1 MLRLYSNKK
10 LQLDE
15 QEFEIL
21 NSILT
26 TPKTTIEI
34 PTKAYVDSLSQNN
47 KNKSDMSRMIGELDI
62 DFDNFRL
69 TNLCGIT
76 LNRNPLLDEEV
87 SNKKFIGDELDEN
100 TIL

>member
-1 MLRLYSNKK
+1 
-10 LQLDE
+10 
-15 QEFEIL
+15 
-21 NSILT
+21 
-26 TPKTTIEI
+26 
-34 PTKAYVDSLSQNN
+34 
-47 KNKSDMSRMIGELDI
+47 MSRMIGELDI

-100 TIL
+100 TILWLTQTLQHLLKASVENNGFILTKQF